1 MIYINRDELGSM
13 AARKAVMPLDTCIE
27 GEGINTDDFRESALA
42 QVTFDGNV
50 YGVPEFNQVQI
61 IMPTPKC

>member
-1 MIYINRDELGSM
+1 M